1 MQNNTDFTIREL
13 TQDEI
18 IEIYQTTAPLH
29 FPKEELRPLFNIK
42 NIMNRNG
49 YRGFGLFRN
58 AGTAT
63 RTGSALA
70 DSLSAPDTLA
80 GYAFFITLPDSDV
93 MLLDYFAM
101 LEEYRSQ
108 GLGGMFLQKMRDG
121 LGRDQ
126 NTFTNPSKTL
136 TGIFIETEDIAC
148 ATTDTEK
155 SLRKRRNDFYV
166 RNGAVPTGLHDTLGT
181 ADYEIFFLP
190 ITQNYLLSTDHT
202 ANALQSCLDKLY
214 RFMLEGENEI
224 CYEKIVRWR

>member
-1 MQNNTDFTIREL
+1 MPNNTDFTIREL
-13 TQDEI
+13 THDEI
-18 IEIYQTTAPLH
+18 IEIYKTTAPLH

-42 NIMNRNG
+42 NIMSRGG

-80 GYAFFITLPDSDV
+80 GYAFFITMPDSDV
-93 MLLDYFAM
+93 MLLDYFAV

-108 GLGGMFLQKMRDG
+108 GLGGLFLQKMRDG
-121 LGRDQ
+121 LSRVQ
-126 NTFTNPSKTL
+126 NTCTTPSET
-136 TGIFIETEDIAC
+136 TAGIFIETEDIAC
-148 ATTDTEK
+148 AATDAEK
-155 SLRKRRNDFYV
+155 SLRKRRNDFYL

-190 ITQNYLLSTDHT
+190 ITR
-202 ANALQSCLDKLY
+202 NALRSEDVNANNLHSRLDRLY
-214 RFMLEGENEI
+214 HFMLAGESEI
-224 CYEKIVRWR
+224 CYEKVVKWR